1 MQKRADDP
9 NPKMPDEAS
18 NEPLGETTD
27 RSVAQSKAGELVES
41 AAVEDEQADPKTEA
55 ELEENTEEGMLW
67 AEAVPGDPEASTK
80 TPVHA
85 LGVAGT
91 DPTEAPTDTE
101 VLDQELA
108 GEDTLEREVLEQ
120 ASGGQSEFAAPSATE
135 QPSVTRSSPEPTI
148 ESLRSAAGS
157 RGQAADAKGAA
168 LGGPQSLATSGSSDP
183 IAGPE
188 DAATLEAGLTS
199 DGVEPEETSMA
210 RARDGAQIDQL
221 LRSGTSSTLE
231 AHRVLQRQTALTPV
245 PSGTTVAEAGKQSA
259 DPSSPLMAK
268 AEGEL
273 SVERMAR
280 QDGLGAT
287 VSVPFTGA
295 TQAQV
300 ARQPALGDLRNT
312 ATTGSGT
319 GTSQAAATGTVL
331 TSASAVVTSVFGASD
346 AGMSSEEGMLQR
358 GTENFALPQLLA
370 EASVRSGAASFRA
383 ETPRLVAQQLA
394 EAVATQGKRNVDISL
409 NPRELGQVSMRI
421 STTETGVTVVIQAE
435 RAETEDL
442 MRRNIQDLAREFRQ
456 MGFTDINFRFGSEG
470 QQGQSSTDSGQQG
483 GKSLSGSG
491 EAAEEADSSLPLV
504 QQLNVAADGLDMR
517 I

>member
-9 NPKMPDEAS
+9 NPKMP
-18 NEPLGETTD
+18 NEPASEPVGAATD
-27 RSVAQSKAGELVES
+27 RSEAQSKEGQPVP
-41 AAVEDEQADPKTEA
+41 AAPVEDQQADPRLEA
-55 ELEENTEEGMLW
+55 EPQEGTEEEMLW
-67 AEAVPGDPEASTK
+67 ADVATAGAEVSTK
-80 TPVHA
+80 TPVQT

-91 DPTEAPTDTE
+91 DPAE
-101 VLDQELA
+101 VTTAAEDLDQELSV
-108 GEDTLEREVLEQ
+108 EDTLEQEVLEQ
-120 ASGGQSEFAAPSATE
+120 ASGRPSDVVAPSATE
-135 QPSVTRSSPEPTI
+135 QPPVTRSSPEPTT
-148 ESLRSAAGS
+148 ESLLSAAGP

-183 IAGPE
+183 IAGHE
-188 DAATLEAGLTS
+188 DAAAPEGELTLEG
-199 DGVEPEETSMA
+199 GEPEETSMA

-221 LRSGTSSTLE
+221 MRSSTSSMLE
-231 AHRVLQRQTALTPV
+231 AHRVLQRQTALTPG
-245 PSGTTVAEAGKQSA
+245 PSGTTVAETGKQSA
-259 DPSSPLMAK
+259 DPSGSLMAK
-268 AEGEL
+268 AEGDL
-273 SVERMAR
+273 AVERMTR
-280 QDGLGAT
+280 QDSPGAP
-287 VSVPFTGA
+287 VSLPPTGA

-300 ARQPALGDLRNT
+300 ARQPGLGDLRNT
-312 ATTGSGT
+312 ATAGSGT

-346 AGMSSEEGMLQR
+346 VGTSSEEGMFQR

-470 QQGQSSTDSGQQG
+470 QQGQSSTDTGQQG

-491 EAAEEADSSLPLV
+491 EAADEADSSLPLV